1 MSMDNALAAG
11 QGGTEANPAPQSRI
25 PAQETPTHTPE
36 DDEPPDDDTQR
47 RRVADRLSVQLD
59 LGVDLASVCELLA
72 GPANKKGRI
81 EAVYAAARLAQA
93 NAQLGRSIA
102 HLLQVERRQKTIVE
116 RIQQPTPFFGHSN
129 FSEQDALIDAMNTK
143 ILRYLKVMADETLD
157 PALEEAED
165 DAAAQANPAPAA
177 TPSA

>member
-1 MSMDNALAAG
+1 MSMDNAHAAG
-11 QGGTEANPAPQSRI
+11 QGGTETNPAPQSQI
-25 PAQETPTHTPE
+25 PAPEPPTQTPQ

-116 RIQQPTPFFGHSN
+116 RNQPPAPFFGHSN
-129 FSEQDALIDAMNTK
+129 FSGQDMLIDALNTK
-143 ILRYLKVMADETLD
+143 LLRYMKIVADETFD
-157 PALEEAED
+157 QAIEEAERD
-165 DAAAQANPAPAA
+165 GAAKANPAPAA
-177 TPSA
+177 TPLA